1 MTPRARATL
10 YAIIAADLGAQGRN
24 GMLSTEYRGYDIH
37 YSENEDVW
45 TCYDVGASHE
55 KLSRVKAKIDE
66 MHRKLRKANAFHC
79 LDVSFYFGAKAREA
93 TIVEYLG
100 PVRAKTSAHQRV
112 GDGEVIDHEIAYMS
126 ARGGLS
132 EKKSRQKGK
141 LSQLALND
149 TENMRRI
156 SEAQRLYAEAEKI
169 RKQAQQI
176 VESLDRPTIEHI
188 AELVAASEHRFQED
202 DQ

>member
-1 MTPRARATL
+1 MP
-10 YAIIAADLGAQGRN
+10 
-24 GMLSTEYRGYDIH
+24 STEYRGYAIR

-79 LDVSFYFGAKAREA
+79 LDVSSYGNAETHEA

-100 PVRAKTSAHQRV
+100 PVRAKTSAYQRV
-112 GDGEVIDHEIAYMS
+112 GDGEIIDHEVAYMS

-156 SEAQRLYAEAEKI
+156 GEAQRLFSEAEKT
-169 RKQAQQI
+169 RKQAEKIIQ
-176 VESLDRPTIEHI
+176 SLDRPTIEHI
-188 AELVAASEHRFQED
+188 AELIAASEYRFQEQ

>member
-1 MTPRARATL
+1 MP
-10 YAIIAADLGAQGRN
+10 
-24 GMLSTEYRGYDIH
+24 STEYRGYSIR

-55 KLSRVKAKIDE
+55 KLSRVKAKIDD

-79 LDVSFYFGAKAREA
+79 LDVSSYRGVETQEA

-100 PVRAKTSAHQRV
+100 PIRAKTSSYQRV
-112 GDGEVIDHEIAYMS
+112 GDGKIIDHEVAYMS

-149 TENMRRI
+149 TQNMRRI
-156 SEAQRLYAEAEKI
+156 GEAQRLYAEAEKI
-169 RKQAQQI
+169 RKQAQKI
-176 VESLDRPTIEHI
+176 MESLDRPTIDHI